1 VGAATNVKIRRALVS
16 VSDKSGL
23 IEFARALADAGAEIV
38 STGGTAAALVRA
50 GIECTPIEAVTGF
63 PEMMDGRVKTL
74 HPRVHGGL
82 LAVREDPAH
91 VAAMREHGI
100 EAIDLVCVNLY
111 PFEATVARAGI
122 AEHEAV
128 EQIDIGG
135 PSMVRSAAKNH
146 ASVAVVT
153 DPAQYAQV
161 IAELAEHGG
170 ATTLALRRT
179 LAQAAFARTAAYDA
193 AIARWMGANGFGGRA
208 AAGAGDAGSGA
219 AGEFPREVA
228 LRLEL
233 ADELRYGE
241 NPHQRGAVY
250 ADPSATGP
258 SVVRARVLHGKAL
271 SYNNLLDAGAALELV
286 QDLAWQA
293 ERGGGAPGAG
303 SARGASACAVIKHT
317 NPCGAA
323 VAAGVLES
331 FERAWAGD
339 PLAAFG
345 GIVAFSRTVDAA
357 TAEAMAAGER
367 FLEVVIAPGY
377 EPAALAT
384 LQARWKN
391 ARLLAV
397 GELGA
402 PTGGLTWRSVPGG
415 MLAQDRDV
423 HAIDAAIFTHAAG
436 PAPDAAMLA
445 DAGVLFTVAK
455 HLKSNAVCI
464 GAGGRLFGA
473 GAGQMDRVASCRNA
487 VEKARA
493 AMAAMP
499 AGQRAVAASDAF
511 FPFSDGPT
519 LLADAGVR
527 CIVHPGGSKRD
538 QDTFDLCN
546 ARGVTCLL
554 TGTRHFRH

>member
-1 VGAATNVKIRRALVS
+1 VSAVAAGPRIRRALVS
-16 VSDKSGL
+16 VSDKSGVV
-23 IEFARALADAGAEIV
+23 EFARGLAALGTEIV
-38 STGGTAAALVRA
+38 STGGTAAALAAA
-50 GIECTPIEAVTGF
+50 GVPVIPIEDVTGF

-82 LAVREDPAH
+82 LGVRSNAEH
-91 VAAMREHGI
+91 LAAMEAHGI
-100 EAIDLVCVNLY
+100 RPIDLVCVNLY
-111 PFEATVARAGI
+111 PFEATVAKPGI
-122 AEHEAV
+122 AEHEAI
-128 EQIDIGG
+128 ENIDIGG
-135 PSMVRSAAKNH
+135 PSMLRSAAKNFE
-146 ASVAVVT
+146 SVTVVT
-153 DPAQYAQV
+153 DPAQYPRVLESMRAN
-161 IAELAEHGG
+161 AG
-170 ATTLALRRT
+170 ATTLALRREF
-179 LAQAAFARTAAYDA
+179 AQAVFARTAAYDG
-193 AIARWMGANGFGGRA
+193 AIARWMDGHRAGGATHHAEQA
-208 AAGAGDAGSGA
+208 AAH
-219 AGEFPREVA
+219 FPPHA
-228 LRLEL
+228 SLRLEL

-258 SVVRARVLHGKAL
+258 SVVRARLLHGKPL

-286 QDLAWQA
+286 QDLATQRA
-293 ERGGGAPGAG
+293 GAC
-303 SARGASACAVIKHT
+303 ACAVIKHT

-323 VAAGVLES
+323 LADDVLAS

-345 GIVAFSRTVDAA
+345 GIVAFSREVDAA

-377 EPAALAT
+377 APKALEA

-402 PTGGLTWRSVPGG
+402 PAGGLSWRSVPGG
-415 MLAQDRDV
+415 MLAQDRD
-423 HAIDAAIFTHAAG
+423 ALPIDAATFTHAAG
-436 PAPDAAMLA
+436 PAPDAAMRA

-499 AGQRAVAASDAF
+499 SGQAAVAASDAF
-511 FPFSDGPT
+511 FPFADGPT

-538 QDTFDLCN
+538 PDTFDLCN
-546 ARGVTCLL
+546 ARGITCLL
-554 TGTRHFRH
+554 TGSRHFRH